1 RARRGFASPHDL
13 PALKSKRGE
22 TMARVKRGPK
32 RKNRRVK
39 ILKLAKGFYGM
50 KSRGHRIAKQAVDKA
65 LNSAFAG
72 RKDRK
77 GDFRRLWIARINA
90 AARLNG
96 ISYSKLM
103 AGLKAAGST
112 VDRKVLADIAV
123 RDANAFAA
131 LVASAKGAIEKQQ
144 IRASLD
150 KATAK

>member
-1 RARRGFASPHDL
+1 PG
-13 PALKSKRGE
+13 PAALNEKNE
-22 TMARVKRGPK
+22 ENAMPRVKRGPK
-32 RKNRRVK
+32 RKNRRAK
-39 ILKLAKGFYGM
+39 ILKLAKGYYGM

-103 AGLKAAGST
+103 EIG
-112 VDRKVLADIAV
+112 
-123 RDANAFAA
+123 
-131 LVASAKGAIEKQQ
+131 
-144 IRASLD
+144 RASCRERVWS
-150 KATAK
+150 

>member
-1 RARRGFASPHDL
+1 MP
-13 PALKSKRGE
+13 
-22 TMARVKRGPK
+22 RVKRGPK
-32 RKNRRVK
+32 RKNRRAK